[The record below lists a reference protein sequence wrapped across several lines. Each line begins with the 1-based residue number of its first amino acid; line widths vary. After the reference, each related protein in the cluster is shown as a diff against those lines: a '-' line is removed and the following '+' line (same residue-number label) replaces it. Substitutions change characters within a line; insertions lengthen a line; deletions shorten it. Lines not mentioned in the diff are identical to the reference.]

1 GPGRRAGTYRGALP
15 PADRGRAAPAAGAGL
30 MGGRSRAAAL
40 AAPRT
45 PHCRCPQA
53 SRRHGASCMTGFSQS
68 WLDLREAADHRSRN
82 SRLARLL
89 AEHFA
94 ARRPIRV
101 LDLGCGTGS
110 NLRATAPLLGPEQ
123 HWRLIDHDE
132 GLLAAAASRLR
143 GWAHASRL
151 EEERLVLS
159 HGAKRISVEFQR
171 ADLARDLMGMLSSD
185 TSLVAASALMDLGSG
200 D

>member
-1 GPGRRAGTYRGALP
+1 
-15 PADRGRAAPAAGAGL
+15 
-30 MGGRSRAAAL
+30 MS
-40 AAPRT
+40 
-45 PHCRCPQA
+45 
-53 SRRHGASCMTGFSQS
+53 GFSQS

-82 SRLARLL
+82 RRLARLL

-143 GWAHASRL
+143 AWAHTSRL
-151 EEERLVLS
+151 EEETLVLS
-159 HGAKRISVEFQR
+159 HGAKRISVEFTR

-185 TSLVAASALMDLGSG
+185 TSLVAASALMDLVSG
-200 D
+200 DFIARLAASLARYGCAFFSSSETSACNCTFPGSRVSSERA